1 MPQPKVSDFRIRGSV
16 PEGLPRG
23 FEAQAAGSRWVLG
36 VCLCVWPK
44 LIAVPAMNN
53 SGNAGILN
61 TVPLNACSMP
71 PVPQE
76 AADQRKA
83 IGGLWW
89 GLRGVGF

>member
-1 MPQPKVSDFRIRGSV
+1 
-16 PEGLPRG
+16 
-23 FEAQAAGSRWVLG
+23 
-36 VCLCVWPK
+36 
-44 LIAVPAMNN
+44 MNN